1 MLLESGQYQ
10 RSTKLSVGVA
20 VGQYF
25 QSFCKEIECSLC
37 IEEGPLL
44 VVYKQQM
51 MMRQMISRIRPRRVR
66 RTITLRKLDQG
77 SSSAMSKLSVTLT
90 DTLKLNLFSG
100 RGIIAN
106 PRVRLRILIK
116 PSTEQRNLKCWIS
129 VEPWICLKQPSR
141 ESY

>member
-25 QSFCKEIECSLC
+25 QSFRKEIECSLC

-44 VVYKQQM
+44 VVYKQRM

-77 SSSAMSKLSVTLT
+77 SSSAMSKLSVTLN
-90 DTLKLNLFSG
+90 DMLKLTLFSE
-100 RGIIAN
+100 RGIIEN
-106 PRVRLRILIK
+106 PRVRLRIFIS
-116 PSTEQRNLKCWIS
+116 PSVGPDNLKCWIS
-129 VEPWICLKQPSR
+129 V
-141 ESY
+141 